1 MALDYKIAGG
11 MVEDNNGGMVE
22 DNNGGMVEDNNGCD
36 CSCTIFPVDF
46 NSPSLH

>member
-1 MALDYKIAGG
+1 MALHYKIA
-11 MVEDNNGGMVE
+11 
-22 DNNGGMVEDNNGCD
+22 GGMVEDNNGCD